1 MERITVGN
9 LLDQCRLDL
18 HLVSVEE
25 NEGFSNA
32 ITVSDLNR
40 PGLALTGYFDQ
51 FSAERVQL
59 LGKTELSFISGQPI
73 EHMREIYNRMTSNS
87 IPCFI
92 ICRGLT
98 TPPDLAK
105 ICTEHHI
112 PIITT
117 SMRTSDAAAI
127 ISDYLRNELAPEISF
142 HGDLVD
148 VGGIGVLILGKSGI
162 GKSECALDL
171 VSRGHRLV
179 ADDIVY
185 VKRKLGNILVGK
197 SADRLRNHI
206 EIQGIG
212 ILNVSLLYGIHS
224 TRLQKRIELIV
235 RIEVLDKK
243 RDYERTGLAD
253 EFMNIL
259 GVEVPFILIPAIPGK
274 NISHIIE
281 VAALNHLLK
290 LGGYNSAKEFNRNL
304 INSMAEAV
312 PEVPPSEKMDPE

>member
-1 MERITVGN
+1 MERTLVRN
-9 LLDQCRLDL
+9 LLEQCRTDL
-18 HLVSVEE
+18 HLLAVEE
-25 NEGFSNA
+25 NAGLDNA
-32 ITVSDLNR
+32 IKVTDINR

-51 FSAERVQL
+51 FSAERVQI
-59 LGKTELSFISGQPI
+59 LGKTELSYIAGQSE
-73 EHMREIYNRMTSNS
+73 EHMREIYARMTSNY

-92 ICRGLT
+92 LCRGLT
-98 TPPDLAK
+98 APPDLLK
-105 ICTEHHI
+105 ICAEKHI
-112 PIITT
+112 PIIT
-117 SMRTSDAAAI
+117 SSIRTSDVAAI
-127 ISDYLRNELAPEISF
+127 VSDFLREELAPEISF

-179 ADDIVY
+179 ADDIVH
-185 VKRKLGNILVGK
+185 VKRKLGNILVGR
-197 SADRLRNHI
+197 SSERLRNHI

-212 ILNVSLLYGIHS
+212 ILNVSLLYGIHA

-235 RIEVLDKK
+235 RIEVLDKR
-243 RDYERTGLAD
+243 RDYERTGLND

-259 GVEVPFILIPAIPGK
+259 GVEIPFILIPAIPGK

-290 LGGYNSAKEFNRNL
+290 LTGYNAAKEFNRTL
-304 INSMAEAV
+304 ISSMLETAA
-312 PEVPPSEKMDPE
+312 EVPPSVKMNPE